1 VDHRRYRSNAE
12 RKSEHREI
20 NTIPQFKK
28 IESESRG
35 ADRMSKLDE
44 MKKNYQNI
52 EIPEEL
58 KERVEKGISEGKQ
71 ASKHRI
77 LPFAKGIGIVAA
89 ACAAL
94 VVTVNVNPTVAQA
107 MEGVPVLGSI
117 VKVVDFTTY
126 SDKQENKQM
135 EANVKVPEVEVV
147 GKDGKV
153 LTKESKELNA
163 EVSGYLNDIIKQYQR
178 DVAAVADGSQG
189 HEAVTSDYRI
199 VTDNDKLFSLRVDT
213 EIAMG
218 GSNSFTKIY
227 NIDKETGKLITLKNL
242 FADGSNYKTRIS
254 DNIKKQMR
262 EQMKKNDNLNY
273 FLDDGEKEWDFEK
286 IADDAN
292 FYINDKGELTFVF
305 DKYEVAPGYM
315 GIVEF
320 SVPTDALSDIVK
332 DGYLQ

>member
-1 VDHRRYRSNAE
+1 
-12 RKSEHREI
+12 
-20 NTIPQFKK
+20 
-28 IESESRG
+28 
-35 ADRMSKLDE
+35 M
-44 MKKNYQNI
+44 
-52 EIPEEL
+52 
-58 KERVEKGISEGKQ
+58 
-71 ASKHRI
+71 
-77 LPFAKGIGIVAA
+77 
-89 ACAAL
+89 
-94 VVTVNVNPTVAQA
+94 NVNPTVAQA

-117 VKVVDFTTY
+117 VKVVHFTTY

-163 EVSGYLNDIIKQYQR
+163 EVSGYLDDIIKQYQS
-178 DVAAVADGSQG
+178 DVAAVDDGSQG

-218 GSNSFTKIY
+218 GSDSFTKIY
-227 NIDKETGKLITLKNL
+227 NIDKETGKLITLKDL
-242 FADGSNYKTRIS
+242 FADGSDYKTRIS

-262 EQMKKNDNLNY
+262 EQMKKDDNLNY

>member
-1 VDHRRYRSNAE
+1 
-12 RKSEHREI
+12 
-20 NTIPQFKK
+20 
-28 IESESRG
+28 
-35 ADRMSKLDE
+35 MSKLDE
-44 MKKNYQNI
+44 MKKKYENI

-58 KERVEKGISEGKQ
+58 KARVEKGISEGKQ
-71 ASKHRI
+71 ASKRRI
-77 LPFAKGIGIVAA
+77 LPFTKGIGIVAA

-117 VKVVDFTTY
+117 VKVVHFTTY
-126 SDKQENKQM
+126 FDKQENKQM

-163 EVSGYLNDIIKQYQR
+163 EVSGYLNDIIKQYQS
-178 DVAAVADGSQG
+178 DVAAVDDGSKG

-218 GSNSFTKIY
+218 GSDSFTKIY

-262 EQMKKNDNLNY
+262 EQMKKDDNLTY
-273 FLDDGEKEWDFEK
+273 FLDDGEKEWDFEQ

-305 DKYEVAPGYM
+305 DKYKVAPGYM

>member
-1 VDHRRYRSNAE
+1 
-12 RKSEHREI
+12 
-20 NTIPQFKK
+20 
-28 IESESRG
+28 
-35 ADRMSKLDE
+35 MSKLDE
-44 MKKNYQNI
+44 MKKNYENI

-77 LPFAKGIGIVAA
+77 LPFTKGIGIVAA

-117 VKVVDFTTY
+117 VKVVHFTTY

-163 EVSGYLNDIIKQYQR
+163 EVAGYLNEIIKQYQSEN
-178 DVAAVADGSQG
+178 AAEEDGSQG

-218 GSNSFTKIY
+218 GSDSFTKIY

-262 EQMKKNDNLNY
+262 EQMKKNDNLTY
-273 FLDDGEKEWDFEK
+273 FLDDGEKEWDFEQ

-305 DKYEVAPGYM
+305 DKYKVAPGYM

>member
-1 VDHRRYRSNAE
+1 
-12 RKSEHREI
+12 
-20 NTIPQFKK
+20 
-28 IESESRG
+28 
-35 ADRMSKLDE
+35 MSKLDE
-44 MKKNYQNI
+44 MKKNYENI

-58 KERVEKGISEGKQ
+58 KARVEKGISEGKQ
-71 ASKHRI
+71 ASKRRI
-77 LPFAKGIGIVAA
+77 LPFTEGIGIVAA

-117 VKVVDFTTY
+117 VKVVHFTTY

-178 DVAAVADGSQG
+178 DVAAVADGSKG

-213 EIAMG
+213 EIATG
-218 GSNSFTKIY
+218 GSDSFTKIY
-227 NIDKETGKLITLKNL
+227 NIDKETGKLITLKDL
-242 FADGSNYKTRIS
+242 FADGSDYKTRIS

-262 EQMKKNDNLNY
+262 EQMKKDDNLTY
-273 FLDDGEKEWDFEK
+273 FLDDGEKEWDFEQ

-305 DKYEVAPGYM
+305 DKYKVAPGYM

>member
-1 VDHRRYRSNAE
+1 
-12 RKSEHREI
+12 
-20 NTIPQFKK
+20 
-28 IESESRG
+28 
-35 ADRMSKLDE
+35 MSKLDE
-44 MKKNYQNI
+44 MKKNYENI

-58 KERVEKGISEGKQ
+58 KARVEKGISEGKQ
-71 ASKHRI
+71 ASKRRI
-77 LPFAKGIGIVAA
+77 LPFTKGIGIVAA

-117 VKVVDFTTY
+117 VKVVHFTTY
-126 SDKQENKQM
+126 FDKQENKQM

-163 EVSGYLNDIIKQYQR
+163 EVSGYLNDIIKQYQS
-178 DVAAVADGSQG
+178 DVAAVDDGSKG

-218 GSNSFTKIY
+218 GSDSFTKIY

-242 FADGSNYKTRIS
+242 FADGSDYKTRIS

-262 EQMKKNDNLNY
+262 EQMKKDDNLTY
-273 FLDDGEKEWDFEK
+273 FLDDGEKEWDFEQ

-292 FYINDKGELTFVF
+292 FYINDKGQLTFVF
-305 DKYEVAPGYM
+305 DKYKVAPGYM

>member
-1 VDHRRYRSNAE
+1 
-12 RKSEHREI
+12 
-20 NTIPQFKK
+20 
-28 IESESRG
+28 
-35 ADRMSKLDE
+35 MSKLDE
-44 MKKNYQNI
+44 MKKTYENI

-77 LPFAKGIGIVAA
+77 LPFTKGIGIVAA

-117 VKVVDFTTY
+117 VKVVHFTTY

-163 EVSGYLNDIIKQYQR
+163 EVSGYLNDIIKQYQS
-178 DVAAVADGSQG
+178 DVAAVDDGSQG

-218 GSNSFTKIY
+218 GSDSFTKIY

-262 EQMKKNDNLNY
+262 EQMKKNDNLTY
-273 FLDDGEKEWDFEK
+273 FLDDGEKEWDFEQ

-305 DKYEVAPGYM
+305 DKYKVAPGYM

>member
-1 VDHRRYRSNAE
+1 
-12 RKSEHREI
+12 
-20 NTIPQFKK
+20 
-28 IESESRG
+28 
-35 ADRMSKLDE
+35 MSKLDE
-44 MKKNYQNI
+44 MKKNYENI

-58 KERVEKGISEGKQ
+58 KARVEKGISEGKQ
-71 ASKHRI
+71 ASKRRI
-77 LPFAKGIGIVAA
+77 LPFTKGIGIVAA

-117 VKVVDFTTY
+117 VKVVHFTTY

-163 EVSGYLNDIIKQYQR
+163 EVSGYLNDIIKQYQS
-178 DVAAVADGSQG
+178 DVAAVADGSKG

-218 GSNSFTKIY
+218 GSDSFTKIY

-242 FADGSNYKTRIS
+242 FADGSDYKTRIS

-262 EQMKKNDNLNY
+262 EQMKKDDNLTY
-273 FLDDGEKEWDFEK
+273 FLDDGEKEWDFEQ

-292 FYINDKGELTFVF
+292 FYINDKGQLTFVF
-305 DKYEVAPGYM
+305 DKYKVAPGYM

>member
-1 VDHRRYRSNAE
+1 
-12 RKSEHREI
+12 
-20 NTIPQFKK
+20 
-28 IESESRG
+28 
-35 ADRMSKLDE
+35 
-44 MKKNYQNI
+44 
-52 EIPEEL
+52 
-58 KERVEKGISEGKQ
+58 
-71 ASKHRI
+71 
-77 LPFAKGIGIVAA
+77 
-89 ACAAL
+89 
-94 VVTVNVNPTVAQA
+94 
-107 MEGVPVLGSI
+107 
-117 VKVVDFTTY
+117 
-126 SDKQENKQM
+126 M

-163 EVSGYLNDIIKQYQR
+163 EVSGYLDDIIKQYQS
-178 DVAAVADGSQG
+178 DVAAVDDGSQG

-218 GSNSFTKIY
+218 GSDSFTKIY
-227 NIDKETGKLITLKNL
+227 NIDKETGKLITLKDL
-242 FADGSNYKTRIS
+242 FADGSDYKTRIS

-262 EQMKKNDNLNY
+262 EQMKKDDSLTH
-273 FLDDGEKEWDFEK
+273 FLDDGENEWDFEQ

-320 SVPTDALSDIVK
+320 SVPTNALSDIVK

>member
-1 VDHRRYRSNAE
+1 
-12 RKSEHREI
+12 
-20 NTIPQFKK
+20 
-28 IESESRG
+28 
-35 ADRMSKLDE
+35 MSKLDE
-44 MKKNYQNI
+44 MKKNYENI

-58 KERVEKGISEGKQ
+58 KARVEKGISEGKQ
-71 ASKHRI
+71 ASKRRI
-77 LPFAKGIGIVAA
+77 LPFTKGIGIVAA

-117 VKVVDFTTY
+117 VKVVHFTTY
-126 SDKQENKQM
+126 FDKQENKQM

-163 EVSGYLNDIIKQYQR
+163 EVSGYLNDIIKQYQS
-178 DVAAVADGSQG
+178 DVAAVDDGSKG

-218 GSNSFTKIY
+218 GSDSFTKIY

-242 FADGSNYKTRIS
+242 FADGSDYKTRIS

-262 EQMKKNDNLNY
+262 EQMKKDDNLTY
-273 FLDDGEKEWDFEK
+273 FLDDGEKEWDFEQ

-305 DKYEVAPGYM
+305 DKYKVAPGYM

-320 SVPTDALSDIVK
+320 SVPTDAVSDIVK